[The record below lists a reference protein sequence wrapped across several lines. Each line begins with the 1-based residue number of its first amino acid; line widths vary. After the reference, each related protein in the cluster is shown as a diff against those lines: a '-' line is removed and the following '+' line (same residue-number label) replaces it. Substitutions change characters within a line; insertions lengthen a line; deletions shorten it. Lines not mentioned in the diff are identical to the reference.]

1 MRPSS
6 SLLKTTASLLL
17 GTMTAWALLAYLPDP
32 AWAFFPPHAPI
43 LSFSPAAGFNGTDA
57 IDPDTAPVG
66 SQLTF
71 SVVYT
76 HPDNH
81 PPVIAS
87 IFQVRNPFVPTALAH
102 DDEGAEE
109 AITMFVN
116 NAPGHPFYA
125 AELKLHRDTT
135 PDPAF
140 PLFHDG
146 NYINGEQF
154 ILMVPAGFPNA
165 ATYRYYFQ
173 ATDGEHWRYFGAPW
187 QGTPFTF
194 TLTPALPSNHAPI
207 LSYSQDSGYLTDGV
221 NPDKG
226 ELNSPFAFRIVYRD
240 QDNDA
245 PSQMRLVIERENATT
260 ATFDPYL
267 ENALSPTDPR
277 DTTYADGK
285 GYERTVSF
293 PQGIH
298 YRYHFEAS
306 DGEESVRLPSSD
318 HLTFTAG
325 HSSIA
330 FIPGI
335 QASRLYREQT
345 FENQLWE
352 PNAPLDVDALNM
364 NEDGTSEDSDIYTR
378 DVIDETNLVLPDD
391 PTGLVLSFNVY
402 KNFMTSLDEEVSS
415 RNIAAWKAL
424 PYDWRLPFED
434 VIKGGVETGNGNISY
449 LTPVTDTPYMIQ
461 QMESLA
467 ANSANGK
474 VSIVTHSMGGLVA
487 KTLLIELERLKAEE
501 ANDLIDHIDR
511 LIMVAPPQLGT
522 PKAIASLLHGDEQS
536 LPPRKFGIPLDV
548 IVSQE
553 AARRLGENMVS
564 AYSLLPSSHYFE
576 VVDTDAQ
583 PLIEFA
589 PELDRIT
596 GMRNLAGQNV
606 SNEAELRQFLTGNL
620 NGWTREQA
628 AADTDVPN
636 VLLSGLLDKA
646 KASHDAI
653 DTWTPPANIDVYQV
667 AGWGADTIR
676 GIRYDDCDTPFCA
689 DTINTLDRELFE
701 TQEGDGTVVVAS
713 ATAMN
718 TKTLYLDLYEYNRK
732 EVINPLVNR
741 NHADIFE
748 AESVRDLI
756 SRIVHGTYD
765 DDNLPQYL
773 SLVKPE
779 PTDDDKRLRIRGL
792 SPISI
797 NVYDIAGNH
806 TGPVPNSNSK
816 FFEAQIPN
824 SYYYKIGEKTYLGL
838 DTKDQYRIEIDGL
851 ALGSFTLAIDE
862 VFNDEVVDST
872 AFTDIPVTPDT
883 KASLTTQTVGTTSSL
898 SLDVEGD
905 GRPDVTVSPSETPN
919 PKASLKALRQVVST
933 LAIQKGVK
941 NAIIK
946 QIEAA
951 ELALN
956 KGFPKVADGILKGIV
971 KQLQNY
977 PPRLIASSDAQALIQ
992 IIETIRV
999 SIV

>member
-43 LSFSPAAGFNGTDA
+43 NTP
-57 IDPDTAPVG
+57 
-66 SQLTF
+66 LTF

-87 IFQVRNPFVPTALAH
+87 IFPALNRFVPTALAH

-165 ATYRYYFQ
+165 ATSRYYFQ

-267 ENALSPTDPR
+267 ENALSQTDPR

-501 ANDLIDHIDR
+501 ANDLIDNIDR

-522 PKAIASLLHGDEQS
+522 PKAVASLLHGDKQS
-536 LPPRKFGIPLDV
+536 IPPRKFGIPLGF
-548 IVSQE
+548 IAGQE

-564 AYSLLPSSHYFE
+564 AYSLLPSSRYFQI
-576 VVDTDAQ
+576 VDADTQ

-589 PELDRIT
+589 SELSTIPELT
-596 GMRNLAGQNV
+596 NLAGQNV
-606 SNEAELRQFLTGNL
+606 TSEQALRSFLIGNL
-620 NGWTREQA
+620 GAWDRVRA
-628 AADTDVPN
+628 STDIDIPN
-636 VLLSGLLDKA
+636 VLLLPLLN
-646 KASHDAI
+646 SVRTTHNAI
-653 DTWTPPANIDVYQV
+653 DSWEPPKDANGNPTIEVYQV
-667 AGWGADTIR
+667 AGWGLDTIR
-676 GIRYDDCDTPFCA
+676 GIHYDDCDTFACRNTLA
-689 DTINTLDRELFE
+689 TLDRELME
-701 TQEGDGTVVVAS
+701 TQEGDGTVVSPS
-713 ATAMN
+713 ATAMDAP
-718 TKTLYLDLYEYNRK
+718 TFYLDLPDHNR
-732 EVINPLVNR
+732 EGLLNQRRNR
-741 NHADIFE
+741 SHADILEVAQLQELIKQIIFNELDLNSLPAHISLQKPE
-748 AESVRDLI
+748 AEDS
-756 SRIVHGTYD
+756 
-765 DDNLPQYL
+765 
-773 SLVKPE
+773 
-779 PTDDDKRLRIRGL
+779 DKRLHIRGL

-797 NVYDIAGNH
+797 DVYDTAGNH
-806 TGPVPNSNSK
+806 TGPVPNSNLQL
-816 FFEAQIPN
+816 FEAQIPN
-824 SYYYKIGEKTYLGL
+824 SYYYKIGEKTYVGL
-838 DTKDQYRIEIDGL
+838 DTQDQYRIEIR
-851 ALGSFTLAIDE
+851 S
-862 VFNDEVVDST
+862 
-872 AFTDIPVTPDT
+872 
-883 KASLTTQTVGTTSSL
+883 
-898 SLDVEGD
+898 
-905 GRPDVTVSPSETPN
+905 
-919 PKASLKALRQVVST
+919 
-933 LAIQKGVK
+933 
-941 NAIIK
+941 
-946 QIEAA
+946 
-951 ELALN
+951 
-956 KGFPKVADGILKGIV
+956 
-971 KQLQNY
+971 
-977 PPRLIASSDAQALIQ
+977 
-992 IIETIRV
+992 
-999 SIV
+999 